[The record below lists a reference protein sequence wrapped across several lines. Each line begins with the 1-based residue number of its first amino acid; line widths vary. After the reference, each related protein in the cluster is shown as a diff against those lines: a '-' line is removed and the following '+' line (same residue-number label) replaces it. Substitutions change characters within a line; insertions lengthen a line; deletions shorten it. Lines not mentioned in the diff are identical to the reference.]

1 MAEAA
6 EQTTLRRLNLNK
18 IFLKCSE
25 LKEHVK
31 GVETFQVAFIQASAG
46 KKRTLSS
53 SLYWLFQTL
62 IQFMQVKK
70 TIYF

>member
-53 SLYWLFQTL
+53 SLY
-62 IQFMQVKK
+62 
-70 TIYF
+70 